1 MVFYYIT
8 YTNGESVFA
17 IKRLASHVG
26 EMITEIVKNGES
38 LICVTLVPTQPPSL
52 P

>member
-8 YTNGESVFA
+8 YTNGESVFV

-26 EMITEIVKNGES
+26 ETVTEIVKNGEK
-38 LICVTLVPTQPPSL
+38 LICVALEPTLQPLL